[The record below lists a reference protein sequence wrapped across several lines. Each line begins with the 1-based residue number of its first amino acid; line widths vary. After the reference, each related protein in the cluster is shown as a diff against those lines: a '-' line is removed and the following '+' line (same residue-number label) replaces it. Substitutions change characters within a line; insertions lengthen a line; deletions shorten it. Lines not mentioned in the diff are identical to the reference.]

1 MINNSQVF
9 QKNKL
14 MKVHTNEV
22 GGEKYFFESMVSSL
36 FDIEYVHTVYL
47 NPIPG
52 ESQDRREE
60 PGDGHDSPSL
70 GHGAD
75 APGLE
80 GVDDGVE
87 PLHAH
92 AGQVQHGAD
101 HRDILLEQS

>member
-1 MINNSQVF
+1 MSNDEGGGGRK
-9 QKNKL
+9 KN
-14 MKVHTNEV
+14 
-22 GGEKYFFESMVSSL
+22 FFESMVSS
-36 FDIEYVHTVYL
+36 IVRTVYL
-47 NPIPG
+47 NPISG
-52 ESQDRREE
+52 ESQNRREQ
-60 PGDGHDSPSL
+60 PGDGHDSPGL